1 MNWGLSA
8 EMPALGGPP
17 VSTCLSLPPHVSSP
31 SFALLTWLC
40 PLSTSLSTS
49 HCSVLTPVPT
59 WPCAPLPSRGTHLP
73 GPESSRGRAEQA
85 GVPGASVSSALQ
97 RGWSFP
103 LLLSLR
109 SSLRAEGKAKEHTLA
124 GKQSKGWRRPGPAF
138 AIGSWFGWPGA
149 GLRGF

>member
-1 MNWGLSA
+1 MEDREDGPLRGGV
-8 EMPALGGPP
+8 LGREGKRRR
-17 VSTCLSLPPHVSSP
+17 
-31 SFALLTWLC
+31 WW
-40 PLSTSLSTS
+40 
-49 HCSVLTPVPT
+49 HCSDQVGESLARDASPFPSPLASWRSPT
-59 WPCAPLPSRGTHLP
+59 EESLEGGHRHQSAPLLVQS
-73 GPESSRGRAEQA
+73 QV

-97 RGWSFP
+97 RGWSLP